1 MIIDQTYHM
10 PGSVLITSNVAAKT
24 YKQNKTNKKQGYLG
38 IMVYS

>member
-10 PGSVLITSNVAAKT
+10 PGSVLMTSNVAAKT
-24 YKQNKTNKKQGYLG
+24 YKENKTKKQRYLG